1 MKLCAGACAM
11 KKGSLAFSAALCGVT
26 PQAQN
31 TGTMSF
37 GADLDAPLFGGPVP
51 PTPKGIV
58 PVFWACGV
66 TPQSAAENA
75 RLPFFVA
82 HAPAHS
88 FITDLPAQ
96 ALMNA

>member
-1 MKLCAGACAM
+1 MQITSRFPGVHGAPVHL
-11 KKGSLAFSAALCGVT
+11 GNPALIGI
-26 PQAQN
+26 
-31 TGTMSF
+31 
-37 GADLDAPLFGGPVP
+37 ADLSRPDYGDAVDVMPDEL
-51 PTPKGIV
+51 

-75 RLPFFVA
+75 RLPFFIA

-96 ALMNA
+96 ALMSV